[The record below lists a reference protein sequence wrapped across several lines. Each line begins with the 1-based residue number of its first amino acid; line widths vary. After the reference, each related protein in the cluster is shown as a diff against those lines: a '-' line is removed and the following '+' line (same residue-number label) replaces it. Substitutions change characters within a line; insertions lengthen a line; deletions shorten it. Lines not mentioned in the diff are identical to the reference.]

1 MLFLLE
7 LAMDI
12 VYPLLAGVFWAFS
25 SQKALGEYM
34 CAPVREYNTFQK
46 GQCINLFN

>member
-12 VYPLLAGVFWAFS
+12 VYALPAGVCWAFS
-25 SQKALGEYM
+25 SQKALGEDM
-34 CAPVREYNTFQK
+34 CAPVRVYNTFQK
-46 GQCINLFN
+46 GQSMNLFN